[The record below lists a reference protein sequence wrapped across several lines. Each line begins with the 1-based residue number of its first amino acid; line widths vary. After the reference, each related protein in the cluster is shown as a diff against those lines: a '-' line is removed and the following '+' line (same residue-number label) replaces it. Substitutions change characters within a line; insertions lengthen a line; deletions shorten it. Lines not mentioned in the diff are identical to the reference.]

1 MPHDQIS
8 VTKMR
13 PLRRMDDV
21 APHTR
26 HMNLAQLKAEKW
38 RLALLLSKAIESHN
52 DLAICVNAKK
62 ISSLNLRILRFE
74 ARMVKTSTS
83 RRPAAFRVRR
93 SAAPLKG

>member
-1 MPHDQIS
+1 
-8 VTKMR
+8 
-13 PLRRMDDV
+13 MDDV

-74 ARMVKTSTS
+74 ARMVETSTS
-83 RRPAAFRVRR
+83 RRPAAFRVRK